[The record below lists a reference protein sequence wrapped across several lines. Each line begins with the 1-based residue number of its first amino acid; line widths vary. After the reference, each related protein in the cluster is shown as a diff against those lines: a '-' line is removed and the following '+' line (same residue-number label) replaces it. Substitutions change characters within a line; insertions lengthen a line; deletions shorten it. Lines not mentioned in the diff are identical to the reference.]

1 MCHEEGVLMN
11 TNSHISKQYSISFS
25 GHDSFPLRHGWL
37 EKAYKEVTE
46 QLGAN
51 PFTAEDSVVKF
62 GVGKN
67 MVRSIHYWLKSFALI
82 DDDDTATFYSEQLF
96 KSTEGGDPYLENPA
110 TLFILQY
117 LLSSKEYASIYS
129 LVFRDFFRN
138 KANQEFT
145 ELQVTTYIKRVL
157 TELDIKKFNDN
168 TIRSDFKVF
177 VRTYVPPKKNLKTIE
192 DDFSAPLLDLK
203 LISDTGRKNDL
214 NQPVYRINKAVRPG
228 LSEYAFAFCVLDF
241 FEEEVAIDFTDI
253 ANNIGA
259 FLCLTNE
266 GLEEVLGRLCQS
278 DKRFVFKSDA
288 GVKQLQLKQN
298 DLSLK
303 EEMLNKIYSE

>member
-1 MCHEEGVLMN
+1 MR
-11 TNSHISKQYSISFS
+11 YS
-25 GHDSFPLRHGWL
+25 GHDTFHCREQWL
-37 EKAYKEVTE
+37 LKGLQFIENHKIK
-46 QLGAN
+46 N
-51 PFTAEDSVVKF
+51 PFRSLEAIDKL

-82 DDDDTATFYSEQLF
+82 DEEDNSTFYADYIFRNDKE
-96 KSTEGGDPYLENPA
+96 GDPYLENPSS
-110 TLFILQY
+110 LFLLQY
-117 LLSSKEYASIYS
+117 LLNAKEYASIYS
-129 LVFRDFFRN
+129 IIFRDFSKN

-145 ELQVTTYIKRVL
+145 ELQVITYIKRVL
-157 TELDIKKFNDN
+157 AELEIKKFNDN

-177 VRTYVPPKKNLKTIE
+177 VRTYVSPKKNLKTLE

-203 LISDTGRKNDL
+203 LILDTGRKNEL
-214 NQPVYRINKAVRPG
+214 NQPVYRINKAVRCE

-241 FEEEVAIDFTDI
+241 FHEEVAIDFTDI
-253 ANNIGA
+253 ANNIGS

-266 GLEEVLGRLCQS
+266 GVEEILDRLCQS

-298 DLSLK
+298 DLPLK
-303 EEMLNKIYSE
+303 KEMLKKIYGE

>member
-1 MCHEEGVLMN
+1 MH
-11 TNSHISKQYSISFS
+11 FS
-25 GHDSFPLRHGWL
+25 GHDTFHCKEQWL
-37 EKAYKEVTE
+37 LKGLQFIDNQDIE
-46 QLGAN
+46 N
-51 PFTAEDSVVKF
+51 PFRSVEAINAL

-82 DDDDTATFYSEQLF
+82 DEDDTTTFYSTQLF
-96 KSTEGGDPYLENPA
+96 QNTKGGDPYLENPA

-117 LLSSKEYASIYS
+117 LLTSKEYASIYS

-145 ELQVTTYIKRVL
+145 ELQITTYIKRVL

-177 VRTYVPPKKNLKTIE
+177 IRTYVPPKKNLKTIE

-214 NQPVYRINKAVRPG
+214 NQPVYRINKIVRPE
-228 LSEYAFAFCVLDF
+228 LSEFAFAFCVLDF
-241 FEEEVAIDFTDI
+241 FEDEVAIDFTDI
-253 ANNIGA
+253 ANNIGS
-259 FLCLTNE
+259 FLCLNNE
-266 GLEEVLGRLCQS
+266 GLEEVLGRLCHS

-298 DLSLK
+298 DLYLK

>member
-1 MCHEEGVLMN
+1 MR
-11 TNSHISKQYSISFS
+11 FS
-25 GHDSFPLRHGWL
+25 GHDTFHCKEQWL
-37 EKAYKEVTE
+37 LKGLQFIDNQKVDSPFKSTE
-46 QLGAN
+46 AINEL
-51 PFTAEDSVVKF
+51 

-67 MVRSIHYWLKSFALI
+67 MVRSIHFWLKSFALI
-82 DDDDTATFYSEQLF
+82 DDEDTSTFYSNFIF
-96 KSTEGGDPYLENPA
+96 KNDEGGDPYLEHPA

-145 ELQVTTYIKRVL
+145 ELQVTTYIKRIL
-157 TELDIKKFNDN
+157 ADQEIKKFNDN

-177 VRTYVPPKKNLKTIE
+177 IRTYVPPKKNLKTIE

-214 NQPVYRINKAVRPG
+214 NQPVYRINRTVRPE

-241 FEEEVAIDFTDI
+241 FQGEVAIDFSDI
-253 ANNIGA
+253 SFHIGS

-266 GLEEVLGRLCQS
+266 GVEEILGRLCQN

-298 DLSLK
+298 DLYLK
-303 EEMLNKIYSE
+303 EEMLDKIYGE

>member
-1 MCHEEGVLMN
+1 MR
-11 TNSHISKQYSISFS
+11 FS
-25 GHDSFPLRHGWL
+25 GHDTFHCKEQWL
-37 EKAYKEVTE
+37 LKGL
-46 QLGAN
+46 QFIDN
-51 PFTAEDSVVKF
+51 QNIDSPFRSAEAINEL

-82 DDDDTATFYSEQLF
+82 DEEDTPTFYSDYIF
-96 KSTEGGDPYLENPA
+96 KKDEGGDRYLENPA

-117 LLSSKEYASIYS
+117 LLTSKEYASIYS

-157 TELDIKKFNDN
+157 SELEIRKFNDN

-177 VRTYVPPKKNLKTIE
+177 VRTYVPPKKNIKTLE

-203 LISDTGRKNDL
+203 LVSDTGRKNDL
-214 NQPVYRINKAVRPG
+214 NQPVYRINKAVRPE
-228 LSEYAFAFCVLDF
+228 LSEYAFAFCVVDF
-241 FEEEVAIDFTDI
+241 FDKEVAIDFTDI
-253 ANNIGA
+253 ANNIGS
-259 FLCLTNE
+259 FLCLSNE
-266 GLEEVLGRLCQS
+266 GLEEILGRLCQS

-298 DLSLK
+298 DLYIK
-303 EEMLNKIYSE
+303 EEMLNKIYGE

>member
-1 MCHEEGVLMN
+1 MH
-11 TNSHISKQYSISFS
+11 FS
-25 GHDSFPLRHGWL
+25 GHDTFHCKEQWL
-37 EKAYKEVTE
+37 LKGIQFIDN
-46 QLGAN
+46 QLIDS
-51 PFTAEDSVVKF
+51 PFKSLEAINEL

-67 MVRSIHYWLKSFALI
+67 MVRSIHYWLKAFALI
-82 DDDDTATFYSEQLF
+82 NEDDTCTFYANYLF
-96 KSTEGGDPYLENPA
+96 RNYQGGDPYLENPS

-117 LLSSKEYASIYS
+117 LLNSKEYASIYT

-138 KANQEFT
+138 KANHEFT

-157 TELDIKKFNDN
+157 SELEIKKFNEN

-177 VRTYVPPKKNLKTIE
+177 VRTYVAPKKNLKTIE

-214 NQPVYRINKAVRPG
+214 GQPVYRINKTVRPE

-241 FEEEVAIDFTDI
+241 FDKEVAIDFTDI
-253 ANNIGA
+253 TNNIGS
-259 FLCLTNE
+259 FLCLSNE
-266 GLEEVLGRLCQS
+266 GIEEVLGRLCES
-278 DKRFVFKSDA
+278 DKRFVFKSDG

-298 DLSLK
+298 DLYLK
-303 EEMLNKIYSE
+303 EEMLDKIYSE